1 MGAKKR
7 ATRGKKATPVKVLTP
22 EEQQA
27 RDQCD
32 LLLLDF
38 DKQFESTC
46 CDSQREV
53 KTCQDS
59 ISTMFKLELM
69 KMPVDVKSMNFE
81 EYFKQFAG
89 PAEGI
94 GLSNTVAEA
103 VNDSVI
109 EAVDAQVSNLASA
122 LKSNAKKKGRGR
134 PSKTTLQTDSTPAAS
149 RTSSREK
156 SANLQTP
163 STSRSRT
170 QHTTPANTQAT
181 KTCST
186 PMITP
191 KFDTSRSLNRTI
203 SRTAKA
209 GEVLV
214 SLSGSP
220 VAPVVSGR
228 SQAAQAIASESARI
242 PLGGGN
248 TLNLPMADPHGDLG
262 MEQDLDPEQI
272 AKLANLHKHIGNML
286 KAREQNVSGDDPA
299 MED

>member
-7 ATRGKKATPVKVLTP
+7 TTRARKATPVKVLTP

-38 DKQFESTC
+38 DKQYESTC
-46 CDSQREV
+46 SDSQREV

-59 ISTMFKLELM
+59 ISTMYKLELM
-69 KMPVDVKSMNFE
+69 KMPVDVKSMNID
-81 EYFKQFAG
+81 EYFKQFASS
-89 PAEGI
+89 AEGF

-122 LKSNAKKKGRGR
+122 LQSNTKKRGR
-134 PSKTTLQTDSTPAAS
+134 PSKTIPKSDSTPAAS
-149 RTSSREK
+149 RTSRAK
-156 SANLQTP
+156 ANLQTP

-170 QHTTPANTQAT
+170 QHTTPANSQAT
-181 KTCST
+181 KSCST

-191 KFDTSRSLNRTI
+191 KFDTSRSLNRTV

-228 SQAAQAIASESARI
+228 SVAGQAIASESARI

-248 TLNLPMADPHGDLG
+248 TLNLPTDDQCDLG
-262 MEQDLDPEQI
+262 IEQDLDAEQI

-286 KAREQNVSGDDPA
+286 KAREQNVSDDDPA

>member
-1 MGAKKR
+1 MNHPFAIII
-7 ATRGKKATPVKVLTP
+7 
-22 EEQQA
+22 A
-27 RDQCD
+27 R
-32 LLLLDF
+32 L
-38 DKQFESTC
+38 
-46 CDSQREV
+46 
-53 KTCQDS
+53 
-59 ISTMFKLELM
+59 
-69 KMPVDVKSMNFE
+69 
-81 EYFKQFAG
+81 
-89 PAEGI
+89 
-94 GLSNTVAEA
+94 
-103 VNDSVI
+103 
-109 EAVDAQVSNLASA
+109 
-122 LKSNAKKKGRGR
+122 
-134 PSKTTLQTDSTPAAS
+134 
-149 RTSSREK
+149 
-156 SANLQTP
+156 
-163 STSRSRT
+163 
-170 QHTTPANTQAT
+170 QAT

-228 SQAAQAIASESARI
+228 SQAAQVSDCCVHPSDCVLQAIANTSARI
-242 PLGGGN
+242 PLGDGN

-286 KAREQNVSGDDPA
+286 KAREQNVSGDEPV

>member
-1 MGAKKR
+1 MVAKKR
-7 ATRGKKATPVKVLTP
+7 ATRAKRATPVKVLTP

-46 CDSQREV
+46 SDSQREV

-59 ISTMFKLELM
+59 ISTMYKLELM
-69 KMPVDVKSMNFE
+69 KMPADVKSMNID
-81 EYFKQFAG
+81 EYFKQFAA

-122 LKSNAKKKGRGR
+122 LKSTAKKRGR
-134 PSKTTLQTDSTPAAS
+134 PAKTALKTDSTPAAS
-149 RTSSREK
+149 RTKGS
-156 SANLQTP
+156 LQTP
-163 STSRSRT
+163 SNSRSRT

-191 KFDTSRSLNRTI
+191 KFDTSRSLNRTV

-228 SQAAQAIASESARI
+228 SKAAQAIASESAQI
-242 PLGGGN
+242 PLGDGN
-248 TLNLPMADPHGDLG
+248 TLHLPTADQCDLG

-286 KAREQNVSGDDPA
+286 KAREQDVSGDDPA
-299 MED
+299 ME

>member
-7 ATRGKKATPVKVLTP
+7 TTRAKKATPVKVLTP

-38 DKQFESTC
+38 DKQYESTC
-46 CDSQREV
+46 SDSQREV

-59 ISTMFKLELM
+59 ISTMYKLELM
-69 KMPVDVKSMNFE
+69 KMPVDVKNMNIDD
-81 EYFKQFAG
+81 YFKQFASS
-89 PAEGI
+89 AEGL

-122 LKSNAKKKGRGR
+122 LKSNAKKGRGR
-134 PSKTTLQTDSTPAAS
+134 PSKTTSQTDSTPAGS
-149 RTSSREK
+149 RTSSRAK
-156 SANLQTP
+156 ASLQTP

-170 QHTTPANTQAT
+170 QHTTPANTQAN

-228 SQAAQAIASESARI
+228 SQAAQAIANESARI
-242 PLGGGN
+242 PLGDGN

-286 KAREQNVSGDDPA
+286 KAREQNVSGEEPA